1 MLLTGAALVGLTGA
15 VLAIST
21 SSSTRQVEVT
31 GGRDAIPFRTVN
43 GGMHVYANLGGVPHN
58 MLLDTG
64 ANMSCITIPIAN
76 ALLARKQAT
85 IVPGIFTSIIAD
97 GSVVPNQRI
106 IIHTM
111 SIGRHILH
119 NVEMVVGEDGAPVLL
134 GLSELNAIGS
144 FTIDQ
149 ARNQIRFN

>member
-1 MLLTGAALVGLTGA
+1 
-15 VLAIST
+15 
-21 SSSTRQVEVT
+21 
-31 GGRDAIPFRTVN
+31 
-43 GGMHVYANLGGVPHN
+43 
-58 MLLDTG
+58 
-64 ANMSCITIPIAN
+64 MSCITIPIAN